1 MKLQKIYIKN
11 FRGIKEVFIDF
22 QGKTNLLIGDNG
34 CGKTTILEAVDL
46 CFNSKLEK
54 EDLHNLEFGSNNNA
68 IACCIFDEN
77 IKQDAGEGESFNA
90 IVHKTHIEDEDE
102 KISQS
107 KYLFSFK
114 LDITKDLLL
123 EEINKDKKTLK
134 DKEIKNPQKLIYYMP
149 AIDLDDPSKSAGDKS
164 MFAKIYENLKN
175 DTEIKEILSNYN
187 NKSKAKTKDIFNDE
201 KDGIKNVLKEYF
213 GIENIDYEY
222 NGSDG
227 ITTKINIVNR
237 YGDKTSENLS
247 HAGSGIRKIIKFIA
261 RTKFDGQQKSIFLI
275 DEPEQNLH
283 PDFQKSL
290 IKFLKDEGIQCIFT
304 SHSPTFVKHCMNNE
318 NCEVLICEKDGEK
331 IEIKQMKDKIE
342 KDYKFLENHTNSQAV
357 ANFLAFNEYSTDLHN
372 LLYGLLFE
380 RLEQGAKLQRF
391 DEEYFKEGNEK
402 LKFKENVIVLEWKE
416 NEKKAYSVS
425 LPTYIRNLIHHM
437 ENKLNADITDKE
449 ITEEHKKKIKYQNK
463 ITYLEQSINEMIKLL
478 K

>member
-1 MKLQKIYIKN
+1 MKLQKVYIKN

-34 CGKTTILEAVDL
+34 CGKTTILEAVKL
-46 CFNSKLEK
+46 CLSSGNEGNGSNMNI
-54 EDLHNLEFGSNNNA
+54 EDLYNLEFGSNNNA
-68 IACCIFDEN
+68 IVCCIFDEN
-77 IKQDAGEGESFNA
+77 IKQDAGEGENFDA
-90 IVHKTHIEDEDE
+90 IVHKTHIENGDE

-175 DTEIKEILSNYN
+175 DTEIKEILDNYDN
-187 NKSKAKTKDIFNDE
+187 KAKAKAKEIFNNE
-201 KDGIKNVLKEYF
+201 NGIKNVLKTYF
-213 GIENIDYEY
+213 EINNIDYEY

-227 ITTKINIVNR
+227 ITSKINIVNR

-261 RTKFDGQQKSIFLI
+261 RLKFDGQQKSIFLI

-283 PDFQKSL
+283 PKFQNLL
-290 IKFLKDEGIQCIFT
+290 IDFLKEAGIQCIFT

-318 NCEVLICEKDGEK
+318 NCEVLICEKNGEK
-331 IEIKQMKDKIE
+331 VEINNMKKKITTN
-342 KDYKFLENHTNSQAV
+342 YKFLENHTNSQAV
-357 ANFLAFNEYSTDLHN
+357 ANFLAFGEYSTDLHN
-372 LLYGLLFE
+372 LLYGLLKEKGDNTFE
-380 RLEQGAKLQRF
+380 NGNLIWYKQNRNGEYNK
-391 DEEYFKEGNEK
+391 EENKSIHY
-402 LKFKENVIVLEWKE
+402 I
-416 NEKKAYSVS
+416 
-425 LPTYIRNLIHHM
+425 IRNLIHHPENTNENNLKYKNPPENFKEYLKQSIDKM
-437 ENKLNADITDKE
+437 IEALRSIENK
-449 ITEEHKKKIKYQNK
+449 
-463 ITYLEQSINEMIKLL
+463 
-478 K
+478 